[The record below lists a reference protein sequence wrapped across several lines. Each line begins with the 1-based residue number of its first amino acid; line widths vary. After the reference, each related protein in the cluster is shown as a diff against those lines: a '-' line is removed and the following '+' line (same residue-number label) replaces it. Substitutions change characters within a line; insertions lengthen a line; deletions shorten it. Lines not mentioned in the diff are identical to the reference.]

1 MINRVAG
8 RGRGEIPRLLAKV
21 TQGDDMKKCM
31 QCTKPATLHIT
42 EIQLGQAQVV
52 HLCETCAQKYLSS
65 VEVGGTPSMDID
77 DDDESGIEVDA
88 DGAALEAV
96 EAEEESTTAA
106 CTGCGITF
114 KQFRSIGRLGCP
126 QCYTSFHDDLLSLLE
141 SIHQDTQ
148 HVGKCP
154 PQTSANT
161 VRHHELMRLRSEL
174 KSFVE
179 RENYEEAARIR
190 DQIQTIESQTA
201 VSEDAHG

>member
-1 MINRVAG
+1 
-8 RGRGEIPRLLAKV
+8 
-21 TQGDDMKKCM
+21 MKKCM
-31 QCTKPATLHIT
+31 RCTKPATLHIT

-65 VEVGGTPSMDID
+65 VEVGGLPSPEL
-77 DDDESGIEVDA
+77 DDDEELDSE
-88 DGAALEAV
+88 V
-96 EAEEESTTAA
+96 EAEDAALTATEGEDEASTAA

-114 KQFRSIGRLGCP
+114 KQFRSVGRLGCP

-161 VRHHELMRLRSEL
+161 MRHHELMRLRSEL
-174 KSFVE
+174 KAAVE
-179 RENYEEAARIR
+179 QENYEEAARIR
-190 DQIQTIESQTA
+190 DQIQTTESQTPVA
-201 VSEDAHG
+201 EDAAG

>member
-1 MINRVAG
+1 
-8 RGRGEIPRLLAKV
+8 
-21 TQGDDMKKCM
+21 MKKCM
-31 QCTKPATLHIT
+31 KCTKPATLHIT

-65 VEVGGTPSMDID
+65 VEVGGIPSLEL
-77 DDDESGIEVDA
+77 DDDEVSATDA
-88 DGAALEAV
+88 DDEGAAIEAAEV
-96 EAEEESTTAA
+96 EEESSTAA

-114 KQFRSIGRLGCP
+114 KQFRSVGRLGCP

-154 PQTSANT
+154 PKTSANT
-161 VRHHELMRLRSEL
+161 LRHHELMRLRSEL

-190 DQIQTIESQTA
+190 DQIQTIESQTPVA
-201 VSEDAHG
+201 EDAAG

>member
-1 MINRVAG
+1 
-8 RGRGEIPRLLAKV
+8 
-21 TQGDDMKKCM
+21 MKKCM
-31 QCTKPATLHIT
+31 RCTKPATLHIT

-65 VEVGGTPSMDID
+65 VEVGGLPSSPID
-77 DDDESGIEVDA
+77 DDEDESGLEADA
-88 DGAALEAV
+88 EDAALEASD
-96 EAEEESTTAA
+96 AEEETPTAA

-114 KQFRSIGRLGCP
+114 KQFRSVGRLGCP

-161 VRHHELMRLRSEL
+161 LRHHELVRLRSEL
-174 KSFVE
+174 KAAVE
-179 RENYEEAARIR
+179 KEAYEQAADLR
-190 DQIQTIESQTA
+190 DQIQTIESQA
-201 VSEDAHG
+201 PVAEDAAG